1 MISKL
6 IFLALIAVAIYTRIQ
21 NACECNDDKE
31 IKYDV
36 LQIAIIGIASLY
48 IIHIPELI
56 KFAGII
62 IVSYIIKNI
71 VKFITKPKITYKHNN
86 ECDCKNGFRF

>member
-6 IFLALIAVAIYTRIQ
+6 IFLALIGIAIYTRIQ

-36 LQIAIIGIASLY
+36 LQIAIIGIVSLY
-48 IIHIPELI
+48 MINIPELI
-56 KFAGII
+56 KFAGVI

-71 VKFITKPKITYKHNN
+71 VKFVTKPKITYKHSN
-86 ECDCKNGFRF
+86 ECDCKNGFKF

>member
-6 IFLALIAVAIYTRIQ
+6 IFLALIGIAIYTRIQ
-21 NACECNDDKE
+21 NTCECNDDKE

-36 LQIAIIGIASLY
+36 LQIAIIGIVSLY
-48 IIHIPELI
+48 MINIPELI
-56 KFAGII
+56 KFAGVI

-71 VKFITKPKITYKHNN
+71 VKFVTKPKITYKHSN
-86 ECDCKNGFRF
+86 ECDCKNGFKF

>member
-6 IFLALIAVAIYTRIQ
+6 IFLALIGIAIYTRIQ

-36 LQIAIIGIASLY
+36 LQIAIIGIVSLY
-48 IIHIPELI
+48 MINIPELI
-56 KFAGII
+56 KFAAVV

-71 VKFITKPKITYKHNN
+71 VKFVTKPKITYKSNN

>member
-6 IFLALIAVAIYTRIQ
+6 IFLALIGIAIYTRIQ

-36 LQIAIIGIASLY
+36 LQIAIIGIVSLY
-48 IIHIPELI
+48 MIYIPELI
-56 KFAGII
+56 KFAGVI

-71 VKFITKPKITYKHNN
+71 VTKPKITYKNSN
-86 ECDCKNGFRF
+86 ECDCKNGFKF